1 MVRWSGNQNFH
12 SGRTFSFLV
21 IISIRSSLLAIFSS
35 YFEMIKQASGHN
47 YKHDISA
54 ATVSPQYRF
63 IKYFVGVVKCQFY
76 YLNRHSIATDSS
88 PVVSQLKRETRGRG
102 EPARRASLVPR
113 LYSARVFRD
122 LPRETTGDESG
133 IAKQSSDR
141 CLCNCGAISL
151 SYRTL
156 EFQELDVAKLRLTT
170 SWPSS
175 Y

>member
-1 MVRWSGNQNFH
+1 MVRWSGNQSFH
-12 SGRTFSFLV
+12 SGRTLSFLV

-35 YFEMIKQASGHN
+35 YLIKQASGHN

-54 ATVSPQYRF
+54 ATVSLQYRF

-102 EPARRASLVPR
+102 RAGE
-113 LYSARVFRD
+113 ARVFRD

-156 EFQELDVAKLRLTT
+156 EFQELDVAKLLLNHIPTLMK
-170 SWPSS
+170 
-175 Y
+175 